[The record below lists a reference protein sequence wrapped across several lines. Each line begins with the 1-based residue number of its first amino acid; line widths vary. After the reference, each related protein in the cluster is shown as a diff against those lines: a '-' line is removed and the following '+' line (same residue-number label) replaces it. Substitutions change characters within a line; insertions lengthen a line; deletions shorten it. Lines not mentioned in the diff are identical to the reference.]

1 MKHKHW
7 KHALALVLALCIV
20 LGTGI
25 LNSGNWLHA
34 SEGQSETQP
43 ATEPA
48 TEPATNPTQ
57 APAQGNSVTEQIV
70 LPAETVAETVP
81 GETVAETVPGETVA
95 ETVPGETVAETVPG
109 ETVAETVPGETV
121 AETVPEEVLPAAVI
135 PLTVIQ
141 EDPEEK
147 PLAEEPWTTE
157 VTFAEGEAT
166 ASVTL
171 PEIEGYITPEL
182 TVERTAETTELTATA
197 VYEAEPETFTITV
210 KIENAEQGEVK
221 VNGEKI
227 GDGFTQEMQEGET
240 FTFTAK
246 ASDGYRLTVTGAKLK
261 DPNVPGEYIV
271 ETNVDKTVTITF
283 KAKTPEEL
291 VAEALDPNRSVTVSF
306 TNVPEGGYHIGEEAI
321 LHADVKGYDN
331 VTYTIQWRWST
342 DDANW
347 NDCVGET
354 SDTMSVI
361 LTNENCQYYW
371 NVLVTITGVKQTQT
385 EEGAQPAPEQTA
397 EQPAPEQPAEQTN
410 G

>member
-7 KHALALVLALCIV
+7 KHALALVLALCVV

-70 LPAETVAETVP
+70 LPAETVAETVPGETVAETVPGETVAETVP

-182 TVERTAETTELTATA
+182 TVERTAETTAL
-197 VYEAEPETFTITV
+197 
-210 KIENAEQGEVK
+210 EVK
-221 VNGEKI
+221 A
-227 GDGFTQEMQEGET
+227 T
-240 FTFTAK
+240 
-246 ASDGYRLTVTGAKLK
+246 YHPVT
-261 DPNVPGEYIV
+261 
-271 ETNVDKTVTITF
+271 
-283 KAKTPEEL
+283 EEEQA
-291 VAEALDPNRSVTVSF
+291 VAEALDPDRSVKVELVTDAQVLHFGDTVKLKATLS
-306 TNVPEGGYHIGEEAI
+306 
-321 LHADVKGYDN
+321 GYDN
-331 VTYTIQWRWST
+331 VNYTLQWRYSV
-342 DDANW
+342 D
-347 NDCVGET
+347 GET
-354 SDTMSVI
+354 WHNCPNQTGPEMTVEVSE
-361 LTNENCQYYW
+361 TNYMYYW
-371 NVLVTITGVKQTQT
+371 NVLVTITGLK
-385 EEGAQPAPEQTA
+385 
-397 EQPAPEQPAEQTN
+397 
-410 G
+410 